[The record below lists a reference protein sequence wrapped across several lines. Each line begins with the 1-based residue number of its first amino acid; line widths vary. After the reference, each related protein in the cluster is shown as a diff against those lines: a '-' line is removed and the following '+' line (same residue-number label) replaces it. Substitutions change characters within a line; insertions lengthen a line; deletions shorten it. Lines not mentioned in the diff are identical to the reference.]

1 MQRRQAWSLTVAAL
15 LWVGAIIAAPYAIQS
30 GNPALV
36 GVAALVYQGAGLI
49 CHQRPERSFHL
60 GGAQLPVCGRCAGLY
75 FSGALG
81 AVAAWFVSRADG
93 PRRTRFA
100 IAVAAI
106 PTAVTVSLEFFG
118 VIHPG
123 NLLRAVSALPLGATA
138 GWIFVRSLR
147 AEGEVDRRQAT
158 YARNQPS

>member
-1 MQRRQAWSLTVAAL
+1 MQRTLVWSLTAAGL
-15 LWVGAIIAAPYAIQS
+15 LWAGAIVAAPYAIQS
-30 GNPALV
+30 ANPALV
-36 GVAALVYQGAGLI
+36 GIAALVYQGAGLI

-75 FSGALG
+75 FSGTLG
-81 AVAAWFVSRADG
+81 AVAAWFVSRGDG
-93 PRRTRFA
+93 PRRTRLA

-118 VIHPG
+118 FIHPG
-123 NLLRAVSALPLGATA
+123 NVLRAVSALPLGATA

-147 AEGEVDRRQAT
+147 AEGDLDRRLASDV
-158 YARNQPS
+158 RNQPS

>member
-1 MQRRQAWSLTVAAL
+1 MQRTLAWSLTAAGL
-15 LWVGAIIAAPYAIQS
+15 LWAGAIVAAPYAIQS

-36 GVAALVYQGAGLI
+36 GIAALVYQGAGLI
-49 CHQRPERSFHL
+49 CHQRPERSFHF

-81 AVAAWFVSRADG
+81 AVAAWFVSRGDG

-118 VIHPG
+118 FIHPG
-123 NLLRAVSALPLGATA
+123 NVLRAVSALPLGATA

-147 AEGEVDRRQAT
+147 AEGDLDRRVA
-158 YARNQPS
+158 ADVRNQPS